1 MEVASWRVRGVHQ
14 ADRSFWGRLSAGV
27 AAVVVGPESGAA
39 GAPGALHTPEGR
51 GDKKSRKKRRADEE
65 AGEGAGPMEVEGA
78 AAEAEVTL
86 GERVAALE
94 LDAGEAAREGE
105 GAGQGAAAGPTS
117 PAPRAHS
124 LQVLLTQAL
133 ASNDGQLLEKCL
145 AVGDEKVSVQP
156 LLKIVQRRC
165 CCAGTLEAAA
175 LPLLRCRKGSPA
187 KPGCR

>member
-14 ADRSFWGRLSAGV
+14 AERSFRGRLSAGP

-39 GAPGALHTPEGR
+39 GAPAALHPPEGR
-51 GDKKSRKKRRADEE
+51 GDKKSRKKRRADQE
-65 AGEGAGPMEVEGA
+65 AGKGAGPMEVEGA

-94 LDAGEAAREGE
+94 LDAGEAARGGE
-105 GAGQGAAAGPTS
+105 GAGEGTAAGPTS
-117 PAPRAHS
+117 QAPRAHS

-156 LLKIVQRRC
+156 LLKRVQQCC
-165 CCAGTLEAAA
+165 CCA
-175 LPLLRCRKGSPA
+175 
-187 KPGCR
+187 